1 MVSDK
6 FIELSNNYKRVYYI
20 NVTQRIISNDIIV
33 KLVVK
38 SFTHKECIDHN
49 EIFNELVKNHHDIS
63 DSL

>member
-6 FIELSNNYKRVYYI
+6 FIELSNNCKRVYYI
-20 NVTQRIISNDIIV
+20 NVTQRTMSNYIMV
-33 KLVVK
+33 RLVVK
-38 SFTHKECIDHN
+38 NFTHKECIDHN